1 LRGLTPRQ
9 PAAVQGG
16 IPFGNVA
23 SRQRQRQP
31 PLDNQLGVFFMSA
44 KIIDCSDRKKE
55 EERIKYLEDWVEM
68 QFWMYEQDLR
78 DQIRYFSDSRDT
90 LIESEEKK
98 E

>member
-1 LRGLTPRQ
+1 
-9 PAAVQGG
+9 VQGG
-16 IPFGNVA
+16 IPLGNV
-23 SRQRQRQP
+23 SLRQRQRQP
-31 PLDNQLGVFFMSA
+31 PLDNQLGVFFMTA
-44 KIIDCSDRKKE
+44 KIIDCSDSKKE

-90 LIESEEKK
+90 VIESEEEK